1 MKNFLRFFAFF
12 LLSTI
17 YANNIMAQSTA
28 LNFENSTINFG
39 TIAEEEGRVTK
50 YVEATNRGD
59 APIYIIDIATSCGC
73 TVAEYSREPIPP
85 GGKAKIGVTYDPRDR
100 PGRFERHLLI
110 TTSDSKEGI
119 RIEVIGRVTPR
130 ERTVYELYPFDMGG
144 GLRMES
150 NFHAFAYVE
159 HGASVEERIA
169 YINNSDRE
177 IAITIDEIEV
187 SGALTLIYP
196 ERIAPH
202 ATGDITLCYVL
213 DESSDRY
220 GTMSDIFRFV
230 VDGKSSNV
238 IFSTYA
244 IAVDNFTLVE
254 DILAPTAVISKKIVK
269 FGEILCDNGTLEQSI
284 EIGNSGESPLEIRA
298 IESDSKAVTVT
309 TEGVNSIAKG
319 ETMLLTIRLDTALI
333 EDRDNPFV
341 TRIRIICNDPM
352 MPMQVIKVNAIPL

>member
-1 MKNFLRFFAFF
+1 MKHLLFAIFQVICCTTLF
-12 LLSTI
+12 ASEPI
-17 YANNIMAQSTA
+17 KSA
-28 LNFENSTINFG
+28 LIFQKTTHDFGHIDEERGIVTCKFDGVNTSNSTI
-39 TIAEEEGRVTK
+39 EVLK
-50 YVEATNRGD
+50 
-59 APIYIIDIATSCGC
+59 IATTCGC
-73 TVAEYSREPIPP
+73 TTAKYSQKVVEA
-85 GGKAKIGVTYDPRDR
+85 GENFSFEVTFNPLGR
-100 PGRFERHLLI
+100 PGRIDKEIFLHV
-110 TTSDSKEGI
+110 SDSPYEIKLGI
-119 RIEVIGRVTPR
+119 TGYVNAR
-130 ERTVYELYPFDMGG
+130 ERTIYELYPFDMGG

-169 YINNSDRE
+169 YINNSDHE
-177 IAITIDEIEV
+177 ISISIEEV
-187 SGALTLIYP
+187 EKSGALKLTHP

-202 ATGDITLCYVL
+202 ATGDITLCYAL

-309 TEGVNSIAKG
+309 TEGVSSIAKG